1 MTAPLLFMLVLGAIE
16 FSRANMLVHT
26 ASIAATEAA
35 RRSIVPGATVE
46 DVRLR
51 ALDELDN
58 VGIID
63 ARVDVNPAEIVED
76 TTQVSVNLTI
86 PVSMRNGYS
95 LARLFLGKNVVKGVT
110 LQREGKAEDVE
121 SEVVTADG
129 VVPAKSKDK
138 SDDKKDKKEKK
149 DKSGKED
156 DDDDDDD

>member
-110 LQREGKAEDVE
+110 LQREGKAEDVDTE
-121 SEVVTADG
+121 TVTPDG
-129 VVPAKSKDK
+129 VVSTQASGKGN
-138 SDDKKDKKEKK
+138 DKKG
-149 DKSGKED
+149 KSGRGSGD
-156 DDDDDDD
+156 DDDDDD